1 MNRCRL
7 PLFIIV
13 LLACAALTPVASAV
27 TLAESPA
34 AAIDKECADEPVF
47 GGVACIY
54 QANQAAATTVVL
66 VHGLNGQALTDWQ
79 HQIPVLARNYHVL
92 AVDLPGFDAPDQG
105 EGQEEVGEGEARYSP
120 SDYARFLHYVIER
133 YAHAQVVLV
142 GHSMGGAITLRYMA
156 SYPQR
161 VERLVLVGVAGV
173 LHRMAY
179 TRQLAKGW
187 VESKT
192 MSDSSLSS
200 FADKMVNKLLSKAE
214 PLTGPITEHMAEKL
228 LRGELPDM
236 EPGMA
241 AALILMNEDLSD
253 ALRTITVPTLLLWG
267 EDDRVA
273 PLRTAQVLLSY
284 LSAAQLAV
292 IPGAAHTPM
301 REQPERFNRLLT
313 EYLDGHAGADPIGV
327 ATAPGGPEVGARTE
341 ICRNETDRVYEGRFA
356 ALTIISCSG
365 ITVTNA
371 TIDTLTIRSSRVDI
385 ENSTIISEGIAL
397 HVSGSD
403 LMITAS
409 QLSGES
415 AIYTA
420 GSRLDLAA
428 VRLTGRKYAVQ
439 GGRGSS
445 LVFSVS
451 TLDSPLAHRSIHE
464 FVKVDK
470 HHPL

>member
-1 MNRCRL
+1 M
-7 PLFIIV
+7 
-13 LLACAALTPVASAV
+13 T
-27 TLAESPA
+27 
-34 AAIDKECADEPVF
+34 
-47 GGVACIY
+47 
-54 QANQAAATTVVL
+54 
-66 VHGLNGQALTDWQ
+66 
-79 HQIPVLARNYHVL
+79 
-92 AVDLPGFDAPDQG
+92 
-105 EGQEEVGEGEARYSP
+105 
-120 SDYARFLHYVIER
+120 
-133 YAHAQVVLV
+133 
-142 GHSMGGAITLRYMA
+142 
-156 SYPQR
+156 
-161 VERLVLVGVAGV
+161 
-173 LHRMAY
+173 
-179 TRQLAKGW
+179 
-187 VESKT
+187 
-192 MSDSSLSS
+192 
-200 FADKMVNKLLSKAE
+200 
-214 PLTGPITEHMAEKL
+214 
-228 LRGELPDM
+228 
-236 EPGMA
+236 
-241 AALILMNEDLSD
+241 EDLSD
-253 ALRTITVPTLLLWG
+253 ALQGITVPTLLLWG

-284 LSAAQLAV
+284 LPAAQLAV
-292 IPGAAHTPM
+292 IPGAAHMPM

-313 EYLDGHAGADPIGV
+313 DYLDGHGAGVTRAAV

-341 ICRNETDRVYEGRFA
+341 ICRNESDRVYEGRFA

-371 TIDTLTIRSSRVDI
+371 TIDALTIRSSRVEI

-451 TLDSPLAHRSIHE
+451 TLDSPLARRPIHE

-470 HHPL
+470 NHPL